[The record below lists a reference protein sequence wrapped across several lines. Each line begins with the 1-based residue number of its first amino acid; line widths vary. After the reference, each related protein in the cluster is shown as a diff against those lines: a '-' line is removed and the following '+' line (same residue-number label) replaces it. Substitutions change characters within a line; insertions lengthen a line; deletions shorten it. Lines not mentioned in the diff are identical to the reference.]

1 MRDEGQRDGIQREGD
16 EVECKSKLKHEKQ
29 KNEKKKES
37 AGGFFPPP
45 HTEFHFGKKTKI
57 KIRAQK
63 KEKK

>member
-1 MRDEGQRDGIQREGD
+1 MWHSREMRDEGQRDGIQREGD

-45 HTEFHFGKKTKI
+45 HLISFWNKNEI
-57 KIRAQK
+57 QN
-63 KEKK
+63 

>member
-45 HTEFHFGKKTKI
+45 HRISFWKKNEN
-57 KIRAQK
+57 QN
-63 KEKK
+63 

>member
-45 HTEFHFGKKTKI
+45 TPPHRISFWKKNEN
-57 KIRAQK
+57 QN
-63 KEKK
+63 